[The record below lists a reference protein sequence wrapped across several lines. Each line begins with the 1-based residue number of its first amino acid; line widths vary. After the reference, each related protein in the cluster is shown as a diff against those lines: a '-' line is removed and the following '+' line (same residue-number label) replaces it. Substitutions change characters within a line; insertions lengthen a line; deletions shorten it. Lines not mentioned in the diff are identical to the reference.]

1 MFLQKDKVILSMK
14 CVAALFLAFMFTG
27 SVKFMINMHYE
38 NLDPQIKEEI
48 IQSIQSKF
56 SLKYPEVETK
66 DSFSSNMC
74 NSSSILDLKE
84 KNEEKDLCNTYWLF
98 LVYAF
103 VLGAFWNVKKIRKV
117 GIV

>member
-1 MFLQKDKVILSMK
+1 MMFLQKDKVILSMK

-27 SVKFMINMHYE
+27 SVKFMINMRYE

-48 IQSIQSKF
+48 IQSIQSKH
-56 SLKYPEVETK
+56 SLKYVQIEKSEP
-66 DSFSSNMC
+66 SSTIC
-74 NSSSILDLKE
+74 NSVSILDLKE
-84 KNEEKDLCNTYWLF
+84 TNEEKDLCNTYWLF